1 MISEQALQEFKALW
15 SEEFG
20 EIPPTEIALD
30 EAINLLT
37 MVNHIYRPIKKDWVN
52 ENYEN

>member
-1 MISEQALQEFKALW
+1 MISEQALREFKEIW

-20 EIPPTEIALD
+20 EVLPDNIALD

-37 MVNHIYRPIKKDWVN
+37 MFNHTYRPIKKDW
-52 ENYEN
+52 EGK

>member
-15 SEEFG
+15 AEEFG
-20 EIPPTEIALD
+20 EILPTEIAFD

-37 MVNHIYRPIKKDWVN
+37 IFNHTYRPIKKDWVN
-52 ENYEN
+52 EN